1 MPVLGE
7 YKALIPAA
15 CGSISLILSGPINSN
30 PFTLFAIPRS
40 YKLFNLGNS
49 SSSYATIIFPHLS
62 YLRSFSMQKSAILC
76 LPSTQK
82 SALSDPG
89 L

>member
-1 MPVLGE
+1 MLGE
-7 YKALIPAA
+7 YNALIPAA

-30 PFTLFAIPRS
+30 PCTLFATPRS

-49 SSSYATIIFPHLS
+49 SSSYATIIFPQRS
-62 YLRSFSMQKSAILC
+62 YFKPFSTQKSAILC

-82 SALSDPG
+82 SAFSDPG